1 MSAVPT
7 STPFPVPSFNASSTN
22 ATPAQFLEFL
32 RSLITQHLGDA
43 SPCILSSAKTAW
55 ATIVDGLTDHFLGP
69 FPLPDN
75 ITWESMQEKVEM
87 TEATLEVIRRV
98 FMRVEGIYNG
108 SEVLVRKIF
117 ARLLDLCS
125 TLDVWADVGI
135 FSLGDQAFTPAC
147 VKEKALGL
155 LVFLLRGM
163 GNNTPPPSDQ
173 QYQPF
178 WKTLREILKECV
190 DVCHG
195 GPINHFLFVKLSSK
209 KLTFTL
215 DLTVPSISLTP
226 STTIALFRTP
236 RILETKQQES
246 LEIVGCCSIS
256 LFVTL
261 NNVSHGAAGP
271 FKYNYHTSL
280 PRSCL
285 CCPTHRHHGSNL
297 FSACQISLV
306 SGRYRA
312 LDCRSNSNFLRSLSQ
327 PCVSYYIYHQSEVA
341 TKYCIINTI
350 TTSCT
355 GISRNSGQATRKFA
369 SCALECRG

>member
-1 MSAVPT
+1 VICQTKLLAEPCSFHGIHAKVVMSAVPT
-7 STPFPVPSFNASSTN
+7 STPFPVPSFNASSSN

-32 RSLITQHLGDA
+32 RSLITQHLGDT
-43 SPCILSSAKTAW
+43 SPRILSSAKAAW

-69 FPLPDN
+69 FPLPDI

-108 SEVLVRKIF
+108 SEALVRKMF

-125 TLDVWADVGI
+125 TLDVWVDVEI
-135 FSLGDQAFTPAC
+135 LSGDQAFTPGC
-147 VKEKALGL
+147 VKKKALGL
-155 LVFLLRGM
+155 LVFLLRGL

-173 QYQPF
+173 QYQPL

-195 GPINHFLFVKLSSK
+195 GPINKFLFVKLSSSI
-209 KLTFTL
+209 FTV

-236 RILETKQQES
+236 RILETKLQES
-246 LEIVGCCSIS
+246 LEIVGCCNIS

-261 NNVSHGAAGP
+261 NNVSQGAAGP
-271 FKYNYHTSL
+271 FECNCYTSL

-285 CCPTHRHHGSNL
+285 CCSTCRHHG
-297 FSACQISLV
+297 
-306 SGRYRA
+306 
-312 LDCRSNSNFLRSLSQ
+312 
-327 PCVSYYIYHQSEVA
+327 
-341 TKYCIINTI
+341 
-350 TTSCT
+350 
-355 GISRNSGQATRKFA
+355 
-369 SCALECRG
+369 